1 MDGDGVTQIVS
12 LLYLSGLH
20 LCLLFCL
27 NKVVTLVVHNNLRL
41 LQQFVNLVTDLS
53 SQFFFGGKFWMEWK
67 DSKAAEK
74 SKRACAGG
82 PEGSGSLGHFKGAQV
97 LLWWFVVSHCKA
109 LPPRP

>member
-27 NKVVTLVVHNNLRL
+27 NKVVTLAVHNNLRL

-53 SQFFFGGKFWMEWK
+53 SQFFLGGNFGWNGRTQKQQRRIREHVLVDPRVQALWSSSREHKHYFGG
-67 DSKAAEK
+67 
-74 SKRACAGG
+74 
-82 PEGSGSLGHFKGAQV
+82 
-97 LLWWFVVSHCKA
+97 LL
-109 LPPRP
+109 